1 MQFLRPALGA
11 LHACILRIDAIAVEI
26 MEAVSAALEDSAV
39 AADSAEA
46 SVTEAESEAWA
57 AVPAPEAEEI
67 PPAAAL
73 AGVGKNVSRKNT

>member
-1 MQFLRPALGA
+1 MQDALRE
-11 LHACILRIDAIAVEI
+11 CTLRIAAIAVEI
-26 MEAVSAALEDSAV
+26 MEVVSAALEDSAV

-67 PPAAAL
+67 PLAAAQ